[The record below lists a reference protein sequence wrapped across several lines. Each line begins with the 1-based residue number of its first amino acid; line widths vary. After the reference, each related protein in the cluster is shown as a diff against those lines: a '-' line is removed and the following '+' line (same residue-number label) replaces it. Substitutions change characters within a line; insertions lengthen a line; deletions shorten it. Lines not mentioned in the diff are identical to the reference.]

1 MELFMLASTTVTF
14 LAFFIASCMF
24 VYCDGWLKTI
34 LVLVSAAVFAVIKL
48 GGARIFPEKS
58 DLFRRYLACAL
69 GACAV
74 AGVYSLVVFEGYY
87 GRFADM
93 NGVTDSVQVRI
104 ERCDYSLSYM
114 ARYEAVVTE
123 SGQIPENTRIL
134 LSTEHIGL
142 EEGAVLEGSVL
153 YSVLSEAS
161 SSGFNAERYYLPK
174 RIMLTAEEEELTV
187 TGHEKRF
194 SVSGLFHKLNER
206 LTVAILAH
214 TKREYGGTAAA
225 VLLGNKEYLADQ
237 TSRDF
242 RRLGVSHLLVVSG
255 THFSVLLAFAS
266 HAMIRM
272 RVNRR
277 KRAWISIVLILLFMA
292 LTGFSASV
300 LRAGIMYL
308 IAQIALLADRRVNY
322 LHSLAF
328 AGSAI
333 VLFQPFAAMDCG
345 LQLSFTAAYSCLLY
359 NSLRVQYIRHRR
371 EQRKLSGKPRK
382 PYTRPAGIVRILK
395 NIAGVLGL
403 TCVVNIAIFPLIWLY
418 FGEISLLSL
427 LSNVLFIPMVTGLMY
442 LAGLFLLQYPLGFL
456 TFHLGKAINGYCAF
470 MLGLAEAM
478 AEWEHIMVP
487 VNYKFSAAFL
497 LPLTLMIILIPF
509 VSTTWHR
516 FCRIAAGILA
526 VLTAFFGTVGIVSVL
541 DRPNVYFSYVTQ
553 SKNDGFVLKSDGKIL
568 FCDVSD
574 GSYGYLYELTDEMLE
589 LYSCEV
595 ETLVLT
601 HYHNKHLQYL
611 GRLCDREVLRNLVLP
626 EPIDERELGLYQSLV
641 NTAER
646 EGVQVHTV
654 SVGETYSFGDTE
666 ILLHERMYLSRST
679 HPVTAVSV
687 TAYGNTTTMLS
698 CSFNQSH
705 EEITDWAE
713 KSDILIFGH
722 HSPVYKKAFDLSF
735 DKKPKAVV
743 MSDAALEYM
752 SEELAESLVSAEMF
766 REPEE
771 WCVRTDRTGNCTI
784 VQGRSEKTAESA
796 DRP

>member
-1 MELFMLASTTVTF
+1 MELFRLTSATVTF
-14 LAFFIASCMF
+14 LAFFLASCMF
-24 VYCDGWLKTI
+24 VYCDGWLKAV
-34 LVLVSAAVFAVIKL
+34 LVLVSVTVFVVLKL

-69 GACAV
+69 CACAV
-74 AGVYSLVVFEGYY
+74 AGVYSLAVFEGFY
-87 GRFADM
+87 GRFAEM
-93 NGVTDSVQVRI
+93 NGVSDQVQLRI

-123 SGQIPENTRIL
+123 SGKIPRKTRIL
-134 LSTEHIGL
+134 LSTEHVGL
-142 EEGAVLEGSVL
+142 EEGELLRGSVL
-153 YSVLSEAS
+153 YSVLSESS

-174 RIMLTAEEEELTV
+174 RIMLTAQEEDLLIV
-187 TGHEKRF
+187 GNVQRF
-194 SVSGLFHKLNER
+194 SVSGFFRKLNER
-206 LTVAILAH
+206 LTIAILAH
-214 TKREYGGTAAA
+214 TKQEYGGTAAA
-225 VLLGNKEYLADQ
+225 VLLGNKEYLTDQ
-237 TSRDF
+237 TTRDF

-272 RVNRR
+272 RIDRR
-277 KRAWISIVLILLFMA
+277 KRAWISIALILFFMA

-308 IAQIALLADRRVNY
+308 LAQVALLADRRVNY
-322 LHSLAF
+322 LHSLAV

-333 VLFQPFAAMDCG
+333 VLFQPFAAADCG

-359 NSLRVQYIRHRR
+359 NSLRVLYFRHRR

-382 PYTRPAGIVRILK
+382 PYTKPVGIVRILK

-442 LAGLFLLQYPLGFL
+442 LAGLYLFQYPFGVL
-456 TFHLGKAINGYCAF
+456 TYILGKAINRYCAF

-487 VNYKFSAAFL
+487 VNYDFSVGFL
-497 LPLTLMIILIPF
+497 IPLTLMIVLIPF
-509 VSTTWHR
+509 VSMTWRR

-526 VLTAFFGTVGIVSVL
+526 VLTAFFGTIGIVSTV
-541 DRPNVYFSYVTQ
+541 DQPHVYFSYVTK

-574 GSYGYLYELTDEMLE
+574 GSYSYLYELTDEMME
-589 LYSCEV
+589 LHSCEV
-595 ETLVLT
+595 ESLVLT
-601 HYHNKHLQYL
+601 HYHNKHLQSL

-626 EPIDERELGLYQSLV
+626 EPIDEREQGLYQSLV
-641 NTAER
+641 NAAER

-654 SVGETYSFGDTE
+654 AIGETYRFGDAE

-679 HPVTAVSV
+679 HPITAISV

-705 EEITDWAE
+705 EKITYWAE
-713 KSDILIFGH
+713 RSDFLIFGH

-735 DKKPKAVV
+735 DKEPKAVV
-743 MSDAALEYM
+743 MSDAAQEYL
-752 SEELAESLVSAEMF
+752 SEELADSLASMDVI
-766 REPEE
+766 REPAE
-771 WCVRTDRTGNCTI
+771 WCVRIDQNGNYTI
-784 VQGRSEKTAESA
+784 EQQ
-796 DRP
+796 

>member
-1 MELFMLASTTVTF
+1 MELFRLASATVTF
-14 LAFFIASCMF
+14 LAFFLASCMF
-24 VYCDGWLKTI
+24 VYCDGWLKAV
-34 LVLVSAAVFAVIKL
+34 LVLVSVTVFVVIKL

-58 DLFRRYLACAL
+58 DCFRRYLACAFC
-69 GACAV
+69 ACAV
-74 AGVYSLVVFEGYY
+74 AGMYSLAVFNGFYA
-87 GRFADM
+87 RFTEM
-93 NGVTDSVQVRI
+93 NGVSDQVQVRI
-104 ERCDYSLSYM
+104 ERCDYSLTYM

-123 SGQIPENTRIL
+123 SGKIPKNTRIL
-134 LSTEHIGL
+134 LSTEHVGL
-142 EEGAVLEGSVL
+142 EEGELLEGNIL
-153 YSVLSEAS
+153 YSVLSES
-161 SSGFNAERYYLPK
+161 SSGGFDAEHYYLPK
-174 RIMLTAEEEELTV
+174 RILLTAEEEDLIIV
-187 TGHEKRF
+187 GSVKRF
-194 SVSGLFHKLNER
+194 SIPGFFRKINER

-214 TKREYGGTAAA
+214 TKQEYGGISAA

-272 RVNRR
+272 RINRR
-277 KRAWISIVLILLFMA
+277 KRAWVSIALILFFMA
-292 LTGFSASV
+292 LTGFSGSV

-308 IAQIALLADRRVNY
+308 LAQIALLADRRVNY
-322 LHSLAF
+322 LHSLAV
-328 AGSAI
+328 AGSMI
-333 VLFQPFAAMDCG
+333 VLFQPFAAADCG

-359 NSLRVQYIRHRR
+359 NSLRGLYIRHCR
-371 EQRKLSGKPRK
+371 EQRKRSGKPRK
-382 PYTRPAGIVRILK
+382 PYTRPTGIVRILK

-427 LSNVLFIPMVTGLMY
+427 LSNILFIPMVTALMY
-442 LAGLFLLQYPLGFL
+442 LTGLYLVQYPFGFL
-456 TFHLGKAINGYCAF
+456 TYILGQAINRYCAF

-487 VNYKFSAAFL
+487 VNYNFSVGFL
-497 LPLTLMIILIPF
+497 IPLTLMIVLIPF
-509 VSTTWHR
+509 VSVTWRR
-516 FCRIAAGILA
+516 FCRIASGIFA
-526 VLTAFFGTVGIVSVL
+526 VLTAFCGTIGIVSFL

-553 SKNDGFVLKSDGKIL
+553 SKNDGFILKSDGKIL

-589 LYSCEV
+589 LHSCEV

-611 GRLCDREVLRNLVLP
+611 SRLCDREVLRSLVLP
-626 EPIDERELGLYQSLV
+626 EPIDERERGLYQSLI

-654 SVGETYSFGDTE
+654 AVGEPYRFGDAE
-666 ILLHERMYLSRST
+666 LLLHERMYLSRST

-687 TAYGNTTTMLS
+687 TAYDNVMTMLS

-705 EEITDWAE
+705 EAITDWAE
-713 KSDILIFGH
+713 KSDFLIFGH

-735 DKKPKAVV
+735 DKEPKAVV
-743 MSDAALEYM
+743 MSDAALEYC
-752 SEELAESLVSAEMF
+752 SEESASSLASAEMF
-766 REPEE
+766 REPSE
-771 WCVRTDRTGNCTI
+771 WCVRIDQTGNCTI
-784 VQGRSEKTAESA
+784 GQ
-796 DRP
+796 